1 METNPSHYTAE
12 NQTALQSTFVPS
24 VFAWM
29 TVALAIT
36 AFTALFTVAT
46 PAIMNFI
53 FSSKLTFFGL
63 IFAELGLVMGI
74 TAALN
79 RISSPVAVMLFLLY
93 AVLNGLTL
101 SSIFLAYELGT
112 IGFTFLVTAGTF
124 AAMSIY
130 GYFTKEDLTK
140 LGSLLGMGLIG
151 LVFAIVV
158 NLFLKSDMVGWVINL
173 VGVFIFVGL
182 VAWDTQKLKLMSE
195 AIDSRESA
203 RKMSIMGALS
213 LYLDFINLFLFLLRL
228 FSRRN

>member
-79 RISSPVAVMLFLLY
+79 RISSSVAVMLFLLY

-182 VAWDTQKLKLMSE
+182 VAWDTQKLKLMAE

>member
-93 AVLNGLTL
+93 AILNGLTL

-182 VAWDTQKLKLMSE
+182 VAWDTQKLKLMAE

>member
-182 VAWDTQKLKLMSE
+182 VAWDTQKLKLMAE